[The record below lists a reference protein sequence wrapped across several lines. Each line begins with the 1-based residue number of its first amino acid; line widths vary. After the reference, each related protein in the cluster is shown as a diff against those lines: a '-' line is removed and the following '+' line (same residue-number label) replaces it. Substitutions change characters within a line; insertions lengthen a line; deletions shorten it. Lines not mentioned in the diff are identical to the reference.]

1 MAGLLAGVQTA
12 KAQRVV
18 LHMKGGK
25 TFECSLSQLDSITLS
40 LDEAKPKVRV
50 GIYETI
56 PGYSVQDVTFSPA

>member
-1 MAGLLAGVQTA
+1 
-12 KAQRVV
+12 
-18 LHMKGGK
+18 MKGGK